1 MTIRELRN
9 SLGDTQ
15 TDFSRRYHIPFRT
28 IQNWEAGVN
37 KPPAYVAEL
46 LENQVREDLITRRQ
60 YRIPEWENARRTL
73 PDAEE
78 YRSVQDWLLAVRD
91 ELDSDIVFALDSAL
105 MCDGS
110 YLGRMGEW
118 IIWIYG
124 PTALSKYKGVC
135 VIGDRISPCDIEEST
150 GLRYTSFNRTL
161 NDAMANER
169 ILDMQGITEALSRY
183 YYTHDETF
191 YGLHPDPVY
200 IELFD
205 ELSDD
210 AVHYYDD

>member
-1 MTIRELRN
+1 MTIKNLRN

-15 TDFSRRYHIPFRT
+15 IEFSRRYHIPFRT

-37 KPPAYVAEL
+37 TPPAYVEEL
-46 LENQVREDLITRRQ
+46 LEHQVREDLINRRL
-60 YRIPEWENARRTL
+60 YSISKCEHSGRAL
-73 PDAEE
+73 PDSGE
-78 YRSVQDWLLAVRD
+78 YLSMRNWLVAVRN
-91 ELDSDIVFALDSAL
+91 ELGSDIVFALDSAL

-110 YLGRMGEW
+110 YLGRLGEW

-124 PTALSKYKGVC
+124 PAELSKYKRVC
-135 VIGDRISPCDIEEST
+135 VIGEEISPCDVEDSA
-150 GLRYTSFNRTL
+150 GLKYTCFNRTL

-191 YGLHPDPVY
+191 AGLHPDPEY

-205 ELSDD
+205 RISDD